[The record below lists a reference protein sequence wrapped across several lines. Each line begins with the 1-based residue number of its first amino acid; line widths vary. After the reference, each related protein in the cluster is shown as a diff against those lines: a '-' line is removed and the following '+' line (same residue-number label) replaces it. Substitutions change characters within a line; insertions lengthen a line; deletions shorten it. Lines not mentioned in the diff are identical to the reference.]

1 MTEADFR
8 LTPTAKDILEY
19 LSSNQSMS
27 VTKSDIA
34 KAVDCAEKTADRL
47 MKKMREAGMI
57 EVKENWSE
65 SGAQLANT
73 YTVTKIAG

>member
-1 MTEADFR
+1 MAEANNS
-8 LTPTAKDILEY
+8 LTPTAKAILEY

-27 VTKSDIA
+27 VTKADIA

-47 MKKMREAGMI
+47 MKKMRDSGLI

-65 SGAQLANT
+65 TGAQLANT
-73 YTVTKIAG
+73 YTVTK